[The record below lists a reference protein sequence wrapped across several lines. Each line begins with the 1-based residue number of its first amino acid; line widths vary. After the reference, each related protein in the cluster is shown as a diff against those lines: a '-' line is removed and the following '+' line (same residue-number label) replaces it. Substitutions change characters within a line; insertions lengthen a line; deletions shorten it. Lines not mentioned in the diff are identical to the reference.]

1 TCRRRG
7 SASSRRCRSPTVP
20 ACIRRSTPY
29 PSFCLSFTGSRAC
42 LHRIGYEAKGA
53 ARFRRG
59 TMKRWIAGL
68 VVVAALAAAAVF
80 GMRMMAQ
87 PPEELDLAR
96 DKPSATQLYRVSIQ
110 PELDPPAIGTLHNW
124 IVTVLLSD
132 GEPVVDAKMSV
143 AGGMPQHG
151 HGLTT

>member
-1 TCRRRG
+1 
-7 SASSRRCRSPTVP
+7 
-20 ACIRRSTPY
+20 
-29 PSFCLSFTGSRAC
+29 
-42 LHRIGYEAKGA
+42 
-53 ARFRRG
+53 
-59 TMKRWIAGL
+59 MKRWIAGV

-96 DKPSATQLYRVSIQ
+96 DKPSANQLYRVSIQ

-132 GEPVVDAKMSV
+132 GEPVVDAKISV

-151 HGLTT
+151 HGLPTAPQVTKQLGEGRYLVEGVRFNMGGWWELKFTIDASAGSDNVTFNLTF